1 MRNPI
6 EFSTKIELNKKAL
19 KHFLIR
25 FVETNRVATQRSR
38 LFRENCEIKM
48 FLFFRSIIAKII
60 RSVQ

>member
-25 FVETNRVATQRSR
+25 FVETNRVA
-38 LFRENCEIKM
+38 
-48 FLFFRSIIAKII
+48 AKPKKPTISGKL
-60 RSVQ
+60 RN